1 MQAILALAFIPFGS
15 YRRTNLCLQNFE
27 GLQFPSY
34 AITWHGIVHACRH
47 INELYACQVS
57 GGYIVNKR
65 AVAVRTFHDFDS

>member
-1 MQAILALAFIPFGS
+1 MQAISALAFIPFGAIGEQTFV
-15 YRRTNLCLQNFE
+15 YKNFE

-57 GGYIVNKR
+57 GGYIV
-65 AVAVRTFHDFDS
+65 